1 MENGGPQSVQ
11 PWTAKGRFG
20 PNDVHHQVRG
30 WGWVWGYLIGRRGL
44 SRGHVGEGVACHCVV
59 MWVSGGCISIYCV
72 QVCLLNRES
81 EACMCVGMCVCVCVR
96 VCACV

>member
-44 SRGHVGEGVACHCVV
+44 SRGHVGKGVACHCSDVGIWGDV
-59 MWVSGGCISIYCV
+59 LAFI
-72 QVCLLNRES
+72 VCK
-81 EACMCVGMCVCVCVR
+81 CVCCTASLRSVCV
-96 VCACV
+96 